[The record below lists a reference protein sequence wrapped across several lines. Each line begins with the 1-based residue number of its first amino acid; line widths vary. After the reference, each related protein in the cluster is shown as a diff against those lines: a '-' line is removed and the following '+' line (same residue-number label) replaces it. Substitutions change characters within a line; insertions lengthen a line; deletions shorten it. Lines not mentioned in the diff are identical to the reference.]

1 MVYTLPSFDEIV
13 GILFIGPQ
21 SMAELE
27 EKNQQLEQFNKL
39 FVDRELSMAELKER
53 IEALERELAE
63 KGGIKSEK

>member
-1 MVYTLPSFDEIV
+1 LTKRT
-13 GILFIGPQ
+13 GG
-21 SMAELE
+21 LE
-27 EKNQQLEQFNKL
+27 RFNRL